1 MHRLTLLA
9 TSCVVALRNEVQS
22 YAATVRVRMSGGSTI
37 LVRTQVQAEDINR
50 AKWLLEAQYGV
61 GNVIG
66 ALQRLP

>member
-1 MHRLTLLA
+1 MKL
-9 TSCVVALRNEVQS
+9 QS
-22 YAATVRVRMSGGSTI
+22 FAATVRVRMGGGSTV

-66 ALQRLP
+66 CLQRVN

>member
-1 MHRLTLLA
+1 MKL
-9 TSCVVALRNEVQS
+9 QS
-22 YAATVRVRMSGGSTI
+22 FAATVRVRMGGGNTT

-66 ALQRLP
+66 NLQRLP

>member
-1 MHRLTLLA
+1 MKLL
-9 TSCVVALRNEVQS
+9 S